1 MNITRSIQQFKSYID
16 SNSGIAKPNR
26 FAVEIRDNVL
36 MNNVRIQQPH
46 IYLDVEARN
55 TYENI
60 IFSARSASIPT
71 KTISTNPVEAPGPEQ
86 KYPYN
91 DVYDDITV
99 TFMAT
104 QGAQKNSGYGIPER
118 RFFDAW
124 MNMVVDQSTMLVNY
138 SNVYSTDLFFI
149 SLLNERSELLA
160 KYQFDRVYPIGMG
173 AIELSHDS
181 EDFATFDV
189 TFSCDRW
196 HYVLEHTKSTFKDYP
211 PPKTTNDQ
219 IDQST
224 IWNTKDGLQKKKL
237 LDEPK
242 KPLFKQ
248 RESEIKNFKRLDTTP
263 NAIPKRWRNSPQ
275 SDKLLESDKPHFIK
289 PDASGV
295 PDPKVKNLK
304 TTPNAKAQHW
314 KEGKTKIQTKK
325 LLSSDAPI
333 FIKPKTAGG
342 TLTLQRART
351 ELKHLKTLGRKGS
364 RTIKKLKK
372 FI

>member
-26 FAVEIRDNVL
+26 FAVEIRDSVL
-36 MNNVRIQQPH
+36 MNNVRIQKPH
-46 IYLDVEARN
+46 IYLDVEPRN
-55 TYENI
+55 TWENL

-138 SNVYSTDLFFI
+138 SNMYSTDLFFI

-219 IDQST
+219 INQST

-242 KPLFKQ
+242 KPL
-248 RESEIKNFKRLDTTP
+248 
-263 NAIPKRWRNSPQ
+263 
-275 SDKLLESDKPHFIK
+275 FIK

-364 RTIKKLKK
+364 KTAKKLKK

>member
-26 FAVEIRDNVL
+26 FAVEIRDSVL
-36 MNNVRIQQPH
+36 MNNVRIQKPH

-55 TYENI
+55 TWENL

-138 SNVYSTDLFFI
+138 SNMYSTDLFFI

-211 PPKTTNDQ
+211 QPKTTNDQ

-237 LDEPK
+237 LDDPK
-242 KPLFKQ
+242 KPLF
-248 RESEIKNFKRLDTTP
+248 TTP
-263 NAIPKRWRNSPQ
+263 ETNKNKLKESSQKEEAIPKRWRNSPQ
-275 SDKLLESDKPHFIK
+275 SDKLLESDKPYFIK
-289 PDASGV
+289 PDQKT
-295 PDPKVKNLK
+295 PDGPPEGK
-304 TTPNAKAQHW
+304 TQHW
-314 KEGKTKIQTKK
+314 KENRTAIQTKK
-325 LLSSDAPI
+325 LLESDAPI

-364 RTIKKLKK
+364 RTAKKLKK